1 MGKIKPD
8 ITKEHKEKLLEL
20 VGKLSGRQARIALSK
35 FIVEDLDDPD
45 MFEALEDAI
54 QVGLTYPAGHH
65 NQLIFDL
72 FLDYKK

>member
-1 MGKIKPD
+1 MRKTKQN

-20 VGKLSGRQARIALSK
+20 AGKLSGRQARIALSK

-54 QVGLTYPAGHH
+54 QIGLTYPSEP
-65 NQLIFDL
+65 
-72 FLDYKK
+72 

>member
-1 MGKIKPD
+1 MRETKQD

-54 QVGLTYPAGHH
+54 QVGLTYPSEP
-65 NQLIFDL
+65 
-72 FLDYKK
+72 

>member
-1 MGKIKPD
+1 MRKAKQS

-45 MFEALEDAI
+45 MFEAVEDAI
-54 QVGLTYPAGHH
+54 QIGLTYPAEP
-65 NQLIFDL
+65 
-72 FLDYKK
+72 

>member
-1 MGKIKPD
+1 MRKTKQD

-54 QVGLTYPAGHH
+54 QVGLTYPSEP
-65 NQLIFDL
+65 
-72 FLDYKK
+72 